1 MTVVPP
7 FLLKTSENANGVDA
21 SVFKGIEQAILADRP
36 AFLSKF
42 FADFYNVDLS
52 KGRQIS
58 EEMVRAS
65 WSVGVSA
72 SPIASFAF
80 RADLGKID
88 IPTLVIHG
96 DSDRI
101 LPIAATGKPAHEMI
115 AGSKLIV
122 VEDGPH
128 GITWTHASQ
137 VNNELLS
144 FLKD

>member
-1 MTVVPP
+1 
-7 FLLKTSENANGVDA
+7 
-21 SVFKGIEQAILADRP
+21 
-36 AFLSKF
+36 
-42 FADFYNVDLS
+42 
-52 KGRQIS
+52 
-58 EEMVRAS
+58 MVRAS
-65 WSVGVSA
+65 WNVGVSA
-72 SPIASFAF
+72 SPIASFACVSAWLEDF

-101 LPIAATGKPAHEMI
+101 LPIAATGKPAHERI

-144 FLKD
+144 FFKE